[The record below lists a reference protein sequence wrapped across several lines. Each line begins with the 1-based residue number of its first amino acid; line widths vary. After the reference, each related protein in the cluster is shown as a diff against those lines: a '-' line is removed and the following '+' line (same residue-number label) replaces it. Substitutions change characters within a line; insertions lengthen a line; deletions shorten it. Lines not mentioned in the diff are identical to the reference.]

1 MTSLR
6 KIAALASAG
15 ALTVGLLA
23 ACSSSAG
30 SQSLRRQRPSSEQVT
45 ITVAGLLPTA
55 DDAAKQQL
63 ADRVASFEA
72 KYPNIKVEPQDY
84 EWLASTFTTQ
94 LAGGTLPNV
103 FEIPLTDG
111 KTLIENEQLADID
124 KYVKALPYGG
134 DFNENLVANGTG
146 ADGKIYAVP
155 AKSIYAVA
163 LHYNRKLFEQAGL
176 DPDKPP
182 TTWDEVRA
190 DAKNIHDATK
200 VAGYAMMAL
209 DNSGG
214 WQLAAAANSRGGV
227 IETSDGTKYTAT
239 LDDPAVKAQLE
250 WLKALRWE
258 DNSLLARAD
267 LGWGEI
273 NAAFAG
279 GELAMY
285 TSGSDV
291 YNALVE
297 SNGVT
302 KDWGYGLTAMPTE
315 NGGGALT
322 GGTLAAVTKDSTD
335 AQKDAA
341 VKWIDWWYL
350 SKLQD
355 QDAAVADAQDPGGDP
370 AQAVGTP
377 VLPIFSQEQY
387 TQCQDWMKD
396 YINVPLDHMTGYTTS
411 CSRRRSSPRPPQPS
425 QDLYALLD
433 PVVQAVITDKNADI
447 DKLLARAP
455 NAQAPGAARRSTP
468 QGPSRC
474 LGRGAPH
481 PRPAARRH
489 CCSREP

>member
-15 ALTVGLLA
+15 VLTVGLA
-23 ACSSSAG
+23 ACTSSSDA
-30 SQSLRRQRPSSEQVT
+30 SSGASGKQVT

-55 DDAAKQQL
+55 DAAAKQQL
-63 ADRVASFEA
+63 AQRVASFEL
-72 KYPNIKVEPQDY
+72 KYPNIKVKPQDY

-111 KTLIENEQLADID
+111 KTLIQNKQLADID
-124 KYVKALPYGG
+124 KYVKALPYGA
-134 DFNENLVANGTG
+134 DFNEKLVATGTG
-146 ADGKIYAVP
+146 EDGKIYAVP

-163 LHYNRKLFEQAGL
+163 LHYNRKLFTQAGL
-176 DPDKPP
+176 DPNKPP

-190 DAKNIHDATK
+190 DAKKIHDATK
-200 VAGYAMMAL
+200 VAGYATMAL
-209 DNSGG
+209 DNAGG

-227 IETSDGTKYTAT
+227 IEKFDGSKYTAT
-239 LDDPAVKAQLE
+239 LDDPAVKAHLE
-250 WLKALRWE
+250 WLKALRW
-258 DNSLLARAD
+258 DDKSLLARAD

-297 SNGVT
+297 SGGVT
-302 KDWGYGLTAMPTE
+302 KDWGYGLTAIPTE

-322 GGTLAAVTKDSTD
+322 GGTLAAVTKNSTA

-355 QDAAVADAQDPGGDP
+355 QQQAIADAKTRAEAKP

-377 VLPIFSQEQY
+377 VLPIFSQKLYAQS
-387 TQCQDWMKD
+387 QDWVKA
-396 YINVPLDHMTGYTTS
+396 YINVPLDNMKGYTDVMFTQTLVPEAS
-411 CSRRRSSPRPPQPS
+411 ASV
-425 QDLYALLD
+425 QDLYAQLF
-433 PVVQAVITDKNADI
+433 PVVQAVITDKNANI
-447 DKLLARAP
+447 DKLLATA
-455 NAQAPGAARRSTP
+455 NAAGQAKIG
-468 QGPSRC
+468 G
-474 LGRGAPH
+474 
-481 PRPAARRH
+481 
-489 CCSREP
+489 

>member
-1 MTSLR
+1 MRFNRTTALVMAGTMSL
-6 KIAALASAG
+6 
-15 ALTVGLLA
+15 GLLA
-23 ACSSSAG
+23 ACSNDEDPKADDSGSPSA
-30 SQSLRRQRPSSEQVT
+30 SADPNAPVE

-63 ADRVASFEA
+63 ADRITAFQE
-72 KYPNIKVEPQDY
+72 KYPNITVKSEDY
-84 EWLASTFTTQ
+84 EWKNSTFTTQ

-111 KTLIENEQLADID
+111 KTLIENGQLADID
-124 KYVKALPYGG
+124 QYVKALPYGS
-134 DFNENLVANGTG
+134 DFNPALLANGQG
-146 ADGKIYAVP
+146 SDGKIYAVP

-163 LHYNRKLFEQAGL
+163 LHYNRKLFTDAGL
-176 DPDKPP
+176 DPNKPP

-190 DAKNIHDATK
+190 DAKAIHDKTG
-200 VAGYAMMAL
+200 VAGYATMAL
-209 DNSGG
+209 DASGG
-214 WQLAAAANSRGGV
+214 WQLAAGANSRGGL
-227 IETSDGTKYTAT
+227 IETSAGDGKYTAT
-239 LDDPAVKAQLE
+239 LTDPAVKAHLE

-273 NAAFAG
+273 NAAFGG

-297 SNGVT
+297 GNGVT
-302 KDWGYGLTAMPTE
+302 ADWGYGLTAIPTD

-355 QDAAVADAQDPGGDP
+355 QTQAVADAKTRAEADP

-377 VLPIFSQEQY
+377 VLPIFSEENYKESQG
-387 TQCQDWMKD
+387 WIKD
-396 YINVPLDHMTGYTTS
+396 YINVPLDDMKGYTDVMFTQKLVPEAS
-411 CSRRRSSPRPPQPS
+411 ASV
-425 QDLYALLD
+425 QDLYNALF
-433 PVVQAVITDKNADI
+433 PVVQAVITDKNADV
-447 DKLLARAP
+447 DKLLDEA
-455 NAQAPGAARRSTP
+455 NKTGQAAIDAA
-468 QGPSRC
+468 G
-474 LGRGAPH
+474 
-481 PRPAARRH
+481 
-489 CCSREP
+489 

>member
-15 ALTVGLLA
+15 ALAVGLLS
-23 ACSSSAG
+23 ACSGSSDGTPSGNG
-30 SQSLRRQRPSSEQVT
+30 SSKQVT

-63 ADRVASFEA
+63 ADRVSSFEK
-72 KYPNIKVEPQDY
+72 KYPNITVKPQDY

-111 KTLIENEQLADID
+111 KTLIENNQLADID

-134 DFNENLVANGTG
+134 DFNPSLVANGTG

-163 LHYNRKLFEQAGL
+163 LHYNRKLFEKAGL
-176 DPDKPP
+176 DPDQPP

-190 DAKNIHDATK
+190 DAKKIHDATK

-209 DNSGG
+209 DNAGG
-214 WQLAAAANSRGGV
+214 WQLAAGANSRGGV
-227 IETSDGTKYTAT
+227 IETSDGTNYTAT
-239 LDDPAVKAQLE
+239 LEDPAVKAQLE

-285 TSGSDV
+285 TSGSDI

-297 SNGVT
+297 SGGVT
-302 KDWGYGLTAMPTE
+302 KDWGYGLTAIPTE

-355 QDAAVADAQDPGGDP
+355 QAQAVADAKTRAEADP

-377 VLPIFSQEQY
+377 VLPIFSETLY
-387 TQCQDWMKD
+387 AESQDWVKD
-396 YINVPLDHMTGYTTS
+396 YINVPLDDMKGYTDVMFTQTLVPEAS
-411 CSRRRSSPRPPQPS
+411 ASV
-425 QDLYALLD
+425 QDLYAQLF
-433 PVVQAVITDKNADI
+433 PVVQAVITDKNANI
-447 DKLLARAP
+447 DQLLSAANDAGQAKL
-455 NAQAPGAARRSTP
+455 GS
-468 QGPSRC
+468 
-474 LGRGAPH
+474 
-481 PRPAARRH
+481 
-489 CCSREP
+489 

>member
-1 MTSLR
+1 MTSPR

-15 ALTVGLLA
+15 ALAVGLLS
-23 ACSSSAG
+23 ACTGSSD
-30 SQSLRRQRPSSEQVT
+30 SQSTPGGSANAKVT

-63 ADRVASFEA
+63 ADRVASFQE
-72 KYPNIKVEPQDY
+72 KYPNITVKPQDY

-111 KTLIENEQLADID
+111 KTLIENHQLADID
-124 KYVKALPYGG
+124 KYLKALPYGG
-134 DFNENLVANGTG
+134 DFNPKLVADGTG

-163 LHYNRKLFEQAGL
+163 LHYNRNLFKQAGL

-190 DAKNIHDATK
+190 DAKQIHDRTK
-200 VAGYAMMAL
+200 VAGYATMAL

-214 WQLAAAANSRGGV
+214 WQLAAGANSRGGV
-227 IETSDGTKYTAT
+227 IETFDGTNYTAT
-239 LDDPAVKAQLE
+239 LDDPAVKAHLE
-250 WLKALRWE
+250 WLKALRWD
-258 DNSLLARAD
+258 DNSLLPRAD

-297 SNGVT
+297 SGGVT
-302 KDWGYGLTAMPTE
+302 KDWGYGLTAIPSD

-322 GGTLAAVTKDSTD
+322 GGTLAAVTKNSTD

-355 QDAAVADAQDPGGDP
+355 QQQAVDDAKTRAEAKP

-377 VLPIFSQEQY
+377 VLPIFSEKLYAQS
-387 TQCQDWMKD
+387 QDWVKD
-396 YINVPLDHMTGYTTS
+396 YINVPLDSMKGYTDVMFTQTLVPEAS
-411 CSRRRSSPRPPQPS
+411 ASV
-425 QDLYALLD
+425 QDLYGQLF
-433 PVVQAVITDKNADI
+433 PVVQAVITDKNANI
-447 DKLLARAP
+447 DKLLATA
-455 NAQAPGAARRSTP
+455 NAAGQAKIDAGS
-468 QGPSRC
+468 
-474 LGRGAPH
+474 
-481 PRPAARRH
+481 
-489 CCSREP
+489 

>member
-15 ALTVGLLA
+15 ALAVGLLS
-23 ACSSSAG
+23 ACSGSSG
-30 SQSLRRQRPSSEQVT
+30 SQSTPGDSANSKVT

-63 ADRVASFEA
+63 ADRVASFEK
-72 KYPNIKVEPQDY
+72 KYPNITVKPQDY

-111 KTLIENEQLADID
+111 KTLIENHQLADIN

-134 DFNENLVANGTG
+134 DFNPKLIANGTG

-163 LHYNRKLFEQAGL
+163 LHYNRNLFKQAGL

-190 DAKNIHDATK
+190 DAKQIHDRTK
-200 VAGYAMMAL
+200 VAGYATMAL

-214 WQLAAAANSRGGV
+214 WQLAAGANSRGGV
-227 IETSDGTKYTAT
+227 IEKFDGTNYTAT
-239 LDDPAVKAQLE
+239 LDDPAVKAHLE
-250 WLKALRWE
+250 WLKALRWD
-258 DNSLLARAD
+258 DNSLLPRAD

-297 SNGVT
+297 SGGVT
-302 KDWGYGLTAMPTE
+302 KDWGYGLTAIPTE

-322 GGTLAAVTKDSTD
+322 GGTLAAVTKSSTD

-355 QDAAVADAQDPGGDP
+355 QQQAVDDAKTRAAAKP

-377 VLPIFSQEQY
+377 VLPIFSEKLYAQS
-387 TQCQDWMKD
+387 QDWVKN
-396 YINVPLDHMTGYTTS
+396 YINVPLDSMKGYTDVMFTQTLVPEAS
-411 CSRRRSSPRPPQPS
+411 ASV
-425 QDLYALLD
+425 QDLYGQLF
-433 PVVQAVITDKNADI
+433 PVVQAVITDKNANI
-447 DKLLARAP
+447 DKLLATA
-455 NAQAPGAARRSTP
+455 NAAGQAKINAGS
-468 QGPSRC
+468 
-474 LGRGAPH
+474 
-481 PRPAARRH
+481 
-489 CCSREP
+489 